1 MDECT
6 QCILL
11 ISFLLA
17 YTPVFNGWSHCARSC
32 SVQEQLWQLS
42 YFCFQSVVQKLWKS
56 ASYIGVMLVLSV
68 ALQYTSAYT
77 YCLQCFLPSF
87 TCYLTVKQKLWNKEP
102 GCVITP
108 FIAPYSLTHCKAQV
122 ELGMMVK
129 SSSLEVSKKRVGVAL
144 RTMVCGHGE
153 VELGLD

>member
-1 MDECT
+1 
-6 QCILL
+6 
-11 ISFLLA
+11 
-17 YTPVFNGWSHCARSC
+17 
-32 SVQEQLWQLS
+32 
-42 YFCFQSVVQKLWKS
+42 
-56 ASYIGVMLVLSV
+56 VLF
-68 ALQYTSAYT
+68 TH
-77 YCLQCFLPSF
+77 SF